1 MQLHMPTTSGPQ
13 SGESALVKVPGVPG
27 IYRRHVKDCTR
38 GDRCGCAYVV
48 VYRDADGHQRR
59 ETFRTRA
66 EAIEGKRLAA
76 RRVALSKAHAA
87 GLHRDVPHDD
97 CPACERARE
106 ERDGAE
112 PVLREYAREVIGRYQ
127 GTGRRGY
134 REETRDEDERLL
146 ERYALRYFGPD
157 VRLADVGPKQIADF
171 IGWLVKQPSSRGGTL
186 SDRSVR
192 NALKPLR
199 IVLATARREGA
210 LAHNPASEAVLPHRE
225 RIEEDEDQPRP
236 FPDDT
241 MELVVS
247 LIHANHRAMFELL
260 AATGVRRSELLAFE
274 VRHLALDG
282 ESPHVKVRQ
291 RVRRRKGSGIVVG
304 PLKSRH
310 ARRDLPIP
318 LALADRLRVLL
329 GRRGEGELVFRSTVA
344 SVLDPDNLADR
355 VLAPACAQAGVPWAG
370 FHTFRHTVASRL
382 FAQGRNVVQVQRWL
396 GHHSPSFTLD
406 TYVHLLD
413 GDLGEPLAPLTT
425 NSTTNNGQEIAATRE
440 ARARRQ
446 IVSVQSLRPQ
456 ASAGNG
462 SPRVWAMISSLR

>member
-1 MQLHMPTTSGPQ
+1 MGAPTWSSTARPTATSGARRSAPERRRSKA
-13 SGESALVKVPGVPG
+13 SGSQP
-27 IYRRHVKDCTR
+27 
-38 GDRCGCAYVV
+38 
-48 VYRDADGHQRR
+48 
-59 ETFRTRA
+59 
-66 EAIEGKRLAA
+66 

-87 GLHRDVPHDD
+87 GLHRDVSHDD

-106 ERDGAE
+106 ERDRAE

-247 LIHANHRAMFELL
+247 LIHANHRAMVELL

-329 GRRGEGELVFRSTVA
+329 GRREGELVFRSTVA

-413 GDLGEPLAPLTT
+413 GDLGEPLAPLAT

-446 IVSVQSLRPQ
+446 ICD
-456 ASAGNG
+456 
-462 SPRVWAMISSLR
+462 